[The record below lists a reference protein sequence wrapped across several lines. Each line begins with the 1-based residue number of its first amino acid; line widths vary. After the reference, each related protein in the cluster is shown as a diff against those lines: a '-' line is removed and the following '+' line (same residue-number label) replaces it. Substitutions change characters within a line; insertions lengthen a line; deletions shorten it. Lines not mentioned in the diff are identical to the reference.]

1 MDTRK
6 EEIDKINELYNLG
19 EISISE
25 ANDKRDAINKMSD
38 DKFAKTSTLNKN
50 TIFELSYEDK
60 VLSPYYFPPEEDQM
74 KQRDV
79 ASMFGRTV
87 QTICSWTKSNRIPYF
102 RIGEHPIYSRKQL
115 ILYAS
120 KNQHLISK

>member
-38 DKFAKTSTLNKN
+38 DK
-50 TIFELSYEDK
+50 IVLSYEDK
-60 VLSPYYFPPEEDQM
+60 VLTQLKMQNSSLSTIKGILVFYLCLSI
-74 KQRDV
+74 V
-79 ASMFGRTV
+79 GVFGTLL
-87 QTICSWTKSNRIPYF
+87 F
-102 RIGEHPIYSRKQL
+102 LG
-115 ILYAS
+115 
-120 KNQHLISK
+120 